1 MPLMGM
7 TKLRPFSLLRGAA
20 LGCVA
25 AVAGAMGVPCVAD
38 ADADTAAG
46 APEDLTRMSLS
57 ELANVDVTS
66 VSKAS
71 EPVQRAPATIY
82 VITHEDIQR
91 SGVTSVPEALRLAP
105 NLEVTQTSSSAYTIS
120 ARGLGGNPL
129 AQNFSNKLLILIDGR
144 SVYTPLFSGI
154 YADTL
159 DVMLEDI
166 DRIEVISGVGATLWG
181 ANAMNGV
188 INIITRSSYLTQ
200 GTYLD
205 AGAGN
210 QEQLG
215 GARFGGRVG
224 ADTTFRAYGL
234 GFHRG
239 AMELADGS
247 TARDG
252 WNKGQG
258 GFRSDWFTDQDTFTA
273 QGDVYRATEQAF
285 DAADGLV
292 EGGNLLARYQHR
304 AAHSEF
310 QVQAYFDQTERF
322 GAAGD
327 GGFVV
332 QTYDVELQQAVDA
345 GPVNR
350 IVWGGGERVYKYGIT
365 NTATLLFEPPDHA
378 LTLGNAFAQ
387 DTLRFSDQANL
398 ALGIKLEDDPF
409 AGWTPLPDARLSI
422 GVGEH
427 AAVWAAASRAIR
439 SPTPFDD
446 EVVEKLGTVTELR
459 ANSGFRPE
467 EVMAYELGL
476 RAQPTSVVS
485 LSAAA
490 FYDVYDDLRTIE
502 IGSQLPLYWGNL
514 MRGEISGVDAW
525 GNWQVLDSWRLSP
538 GVTWVRERLA
548 FKPGASR
555 ILGLAQA
562 GDDPSSHASL
572 NSSMNFPHRTTLDA
586 TLRYVGALP
595 SPGLPHYYEM
605 DARFGWQATATL
617 EVSLSGAN
625 LLHERHYESPP
636 PIGEQITRSV
646 IAEARW
652 KF

>member
-1 MPLMGM
+1 
-7 TKLRPFSLLRGAA
+7 LLAQSPR
-20 LGCVA
+20 
-25 AVAGAMGVPCVAD
+25 VPAD
-38 ADADTAAG
+38 AAAAG
-46 APEDLTRMSLS
+46 SDDLTRMSLS
-57 ELANVDVTS
+57 ELANLDVTS

-82 VITHEDIQR
+82 VITHEDILR

-105 NLEVTQTSSSAYTIS
+105 NLLITQTSSSAYTIS
-120 ARGLGGNPL
+120 ARGLGGNPA

-154 YADTL
+154 YSDTL

-188 INIITRSSYLTQ
+188 INIITRPSYRTQ

-215 GARFGGRVG
+215 GARYGGRAG
-224 ADTTFRAYGL
+224 TDTTFRVYGFD
-234 GFHRG
+234 FHRG
-239 AMELADGS
+239 SMELADGS
-247 TARDG
+247 TAHDG
-252 WNKGQG
+252 WSKGQG
-258 GFRSDWFTDQDTFTA
+258 GFRSDWSTDQDTLTA
-273 QGDVYRATEQAF
+273 QGDIYRGTEQTLGNS
-285 DAADGLV
+285 DGLIA
-292 EGGNLLARYQHR
+292 GGNLLARYQHR
-304 AAHSEF
+304 AAHTEL
-310 QVQAYFDQTERF
+310 QLQAYFDQMERF
-322 GAAGD
+322 GAAGE

-332 QTYDVELQQAVDA
+332 QTYDLQLQQSIDA
-345 GPVNR
+345 GTVNR
-350 IVWGGGERVYKYGIT
+350 IIWGGGERVYKYGIT

-378 LTLGNAFAQ
+378 LTLGDAFVQ
-387 DTLRFSDQANL
+387 DTMKLADQANL
-398 ALGIKLEDDPF
+398 VLGVKFEDDPF
-409 AGWTPLPDARLSI
+409 AGWAPLPDARLSI
-422 GVGEH
+422 GMGRY
-427 AAVWAAASRAIR
+427 ASLWTAASRAIR

-446 EVVEKLGTVTELR
+446 EVVEKIRSVTELA

-467 EVMAYELGL
+467 EVTAYELGA
-476 RAQPTSVVS
+476 RAQPGADVS

-490 FYDVYDDLRTIE
+490 FYDVYDHLRTIE
-502 IGSQLPLYWGNL
+502 LAAQPPYVPLYWGNL
-514 MRGEISGVDAW
+514 MRGDIFGLDAW
-525 GNWQVLDSWRLSP
+525 ANLQVEEWWRLSP
-538 GVTWVRERLA
+538 GVTWVRDRLF

-562 GDDPSSHASL
+562 ADDPSSHASL
-572 NSSMNFPHRTTLDA
+572 TSSMSFAHDTSLDA

-595 SPGLPHYYEM
+595 NPGLPHYYEM
-605 DARFGWQATATL
+605 DARFGWQAGTAL
-617 EVSLSGAN
+617 DLSLSGAN
-625 LLHERHYESPP
+625 LLHARHYESPAP
-636 PIGEQITRSV
+636 SGEQITRSV